1 LNFEFE
7 FFLGAAS
14 LEVQQEIEYCMPEA
28 RIMSLLI
35 GLQKTPPPVKINM
48 IEKKY
53 FHFRM
58 IRF

>member
-1 LNFEFE
+1 LNFGFQY
-7 FFLGAAS
+7 FLGAAS

-48 IEKKY
+48 IEKKD
-53 FHFRM
+53 FIFE
-58 IRF
+58 